1 MYGFS
6 SKVQGLLQLLRE
18 GEREEAMAKL
28 DPAIAKKLKERRDK
42 EKAMPGQGGI
52 NPQRDKAVGHRGS
65 GEPEANTN
73 PSDALLESAGKYYL
87 QNNPEEV
94 KYSEEENN
102 G

>member
-28 DPAIAKKLKERRDK
+28 DPTMAKKLKERRDK

-52 NPQRDKAVGHRGS
+52 NPQRDQEITHRGS
-65 GEPEANTN
+65 GEPDERADLKT
-73 PSDALLESAGKYYL
+73 PLLESAGKYYL
-87 QNNPEEV
+87 QKNPEEV
-94 KYSEEENN
+94 KYSEGDDN

>member
-18 GEREEAMAKL
+18 GEREEAIAKL
-28 DPAIAKKLKERRDK
+28 DPAMAKKLKERRNK

-52 NPQRDKAVGHRGS
+52 NPQKDQEITHRGS
-65 GEPEANTN
+65 GEPDERANMKA
-73 PSDALLESAGKYYL
+73 PLLESAGKYYL

-94 KYSEEENN
+94 KYSEESD